1 MVPWIQVYSNLHTHP
16 KTGRL
21 VDELG
26 IKSADA
32 DPEVVA
38 VGLLV
43 CLWSW
48 AAQNAHDGDLSGVS
62 YRTIAN
68 AARWKKAPDKLV
80 KALQTCGF
88 LDGDMK
94 LHDWEEYA
102 ELYINRIDYQKEQ
115 NRRRVQEHRERK
127 KAELGIKVCSYCG
140 RQATGFDHIIPQ
152 SKGGTDEPQNLTPC
166 CKRCNSSK
174 NARDLADFLNN
185 TSINLDL
192 DSILQNDKLMAHVKY
207 DEFGHF
213 VMLQNL

>member
-1 MVPWIQVYSNLHTHP
+1 MAIPWIQVYSNLHTHP

-48 AAQNAHDGDLSGVS
+48 ACQNAYNGDLSGVG

-68 AARWKKAPDKLV
+68 AARWKKSPEKLV
-80 KALQTCGF
+80 NALISCGF
-88 LDGDMK
+88 LDDDMK

-102 ELYINRIDYQKEQ
+102 ELFINRADYQREQAKERMR
-115 NRRRVQEHRERK
+115 NMRARK
-127 KAELGIKVCSYCG
+127 KAE
-140 RQATGFDHIIPQ
+140 A
-152 SKGGTDEPQNLTPC
+152 E
-166 CKRCNSSK
+166 NS
-174 NARDLADFLNN
+174 A
-185 TSINLDL
+185 
-192 DSILQNDKLMAHVKY
+192 
-207 DEFGHF
+207 
-213 VMLQNL
+213 

>member
-32 DPEVVA
+32 DPEVIA

-48 AAQNAHDGDLSGVS
+48 ACQNAHSGDLSDCS

-68 AARWKKAPDKLV
+68 AARWKKSPEKLV
-80 KALQTCGF
+80 NALLACGF
-88 LDGDMK
+88 LDTDMK

-102 ELYINRIDYQKEQ
+102 ELFINREDYKREQ
-115 NRRRVQEHRERK
+115 AKIRMRNMRERK
-127 KAELGIKVCSYCG
+127 RLEEQEDI
-140 RQATGFDHIIPQ
+140 
-152 SKGGTDEPQNLTPC
+152 
-166 CKRCNSSK
+166 
-174 NARDLADFLNN
+174 
-185 TSINLDL
+185 
-192 DSILQNDKLMAHVKY
+192 
-207 DEFGHF
+207 
-213 VMLQNL
+213 

>member
-1 MVPWIQVYSNLHTHP
+1 MAVPWIQVYSNLHTHP

-48 AAQNAHDGDLSGVS
+48 ACQNAHDGNLSGVS

-68 AARWKKAPDKLV
+68 AARWKKSPEKLV
-80 KALQTCGF
+80 NALVSCGF
-88 LDGDMK
+88 IDENMK

-102 ELYINRIDYQKEQ
+102 ELFILREEYKREQ
-115 NRRRVQEHRERK
+115 NRRRVKECRDRK
-127 KAELGIKVCSYCG
+127 KAEAL
-140 RQATGFDHIIPQ
+140 Q
-152 SKGGTDEPQNLTPC
+152 S
-166 CKRCNSSK
+166 NSSE
-174 NARDLADFLNN
+174 
-185 TSINLDL
+185 
-192 DSILQNDKLMAHVKY
+192 ILP
-207 DEFGHF
+207 
-213 VMLQNL
+213 

>member
-48 AAQNAHDGDLSGVS
+48 ACQNAHSGDLSDCS

-68 AARWKKAPDKLV
+68 AARWKKSPEKLV
-80 KALQTCGF
+80 NALLACGF
-88 LDGDMK
+88 LDTDMK

-102 ELYINRIDYQKEQ
+102 ELFINREEYRKEQ
-115 NRRRVQEHRERK
+115 NRKRVADCRARK
-127 KAELGIKVCSYCG
+127 KLESI
-140 RQATGFDHIIPQ
+140 
-152 SKGGTDEPQNLTPC
+152 TDG
-166 CKRCNSSK
+166 
-174 NARDLADFLNN
+174 DF
-185 TSINLDL
+185 
-192 DSILQNDKLMAHVKY
+192 
-207 DEFGHF
+207 
-213 VMLQNL
+213 

>member
-1 MVPWIQVYSNLHTHP
+1 MAVPWIQVYSNLHTHP

-48 AAQNAHDGDLSGVS
+48 ACQNAHNGDLSGVS

-68 AARWKKAPDKLV
+68 AARWKKSPEKLV
-80 KALQTCGF
+80 NALQRCGF
-88 LDGDMK
+88 IDDDMK

-102 ELYINRIDYQKEQ
+102 ELFINREDYKREQ
-115 NRRRVQEHRERK
+115 AKIRMRNMRERK
-127 KAELGIKVCSYCG
+127 RLEEQEDI
-140 RQATGFDHIIPQ
+140 
-152 SKGGTDEPQNLTPC
+152 
-166 CKRCNSSK
+166 
-174 NARDLADFLNN
+174 
-185 TSINLDL
+185 
-192 DSILQNDKLMAHVKY
+192 
-207 DEFGHF
+207 
-213 VMLQNL
+213 

>member
-48 AAQNAHDGDLSGVS
+48 ACQNAHSGDLSDCS

-68 AARWKKAPDKLV
+68 AARWKKSPEKLV
-80 KALQTCGF
+80 NALLACGF
-88 LDGDMK
+88 LDADMK

-102 ELYINRIDYQKEQ
+102 ELFINREDYKREQ
-115 NRRRVQEHRERK
+115 AKIRMRNMRERRRLEAQEE
-127 KAELGIKVCSYCG
+127 
-140 RQATGFDHIIPQ
+140 T
-152 SKGGTDEPQNLTPC
+152 
-166 CKRCNSSK
+166 
-174 NARDLADFLNN
+174 
-185 TSINLDL
+185 
-192 DSILQNDKLMAHVKY
+192 
-207 DEFGHF
+207 
-213 VMLQNL
+213 

>member
-26 IKSADA
+26 IKSADV

-48 AAQNAHDGDLSGVS
+48 ACQNAHSGDLSDCS

-68 AARWKKAPDKLV
+68 AARWKKSPEKLV
-80 KALQTCGF
+80 KALLACGF
-88 LDGDMK
+88 LDTDMK

-102 ELYINRIDYQKEQ
+102 ELFINREDYKREQ
-115 NRRRVQEHRERK
+115 AKIRMRNMRERRRLEAQEE
-127 KAELGIKVCSYCG
+127 
-140 RQATGFDHIIPQ
+140 T
-152 SKGGTDEPQNLTPC
+152 
-166 CKRCNSSK
+166 
-174 NARDLADFLNN
+174 
-185 TSINLDL
+185 
-192 DSILQNDKLMAHVKY
+192 
-207 DEFGHF
+207 
-213 VMLQNL
+213 